1 MGARHMHLGRKI
13 LFTEAQY
20 FHFYLLEISHM
31 NTRMLPQRQ
40 SDFLTEVKER
50 ELYEDGVKLTK
61 RDPAH
66 FVAVFN
72 KQKGRAKEISKYAV
86 ASLHASKLL
95 ARQ

>member
-1 MGARHMHLGRKI
+1 MRTPFFGKVLCNHPNA
-13 LFTEAQY
+13 
-20 FHFYLLEISHM
+20 S
-31 NTRMLPQRQ
+31 LPPPTQRQ
-40 SDFLTEVKER
+40 SDFLTEVRER
-50 ELYEDGVKLTK
+50 ELYEEGVALTK

>member
-1 MGARHMHLGRKI
+1 MNPDVRMGFWGMVSINYPNASQ
-13 LFTEAQY
+13 T
-20 FHFYLLEISHM
+20 
-31 NTRMLPQRQ
+31 Q

-50 ELYEDGVKLTK
+50 ELYEEGVKLTK

>member
-1 MGARHMHLGRKI
+1 
-13 LFTEAQY
+13 
-20 FHFYLLEISHM
+20 M

>member
-1 MGARHMHLGRKI
+1 M
-13 LFTEAQY
+13 
-20 FHFYLLEISHM
+20 
-31 NTRMLPQRQ
+31 
-40 SDFLTEVKER
+40 TEVKER
-50 ELYEDGVKLTK
+50 ELYEEGVKLTK